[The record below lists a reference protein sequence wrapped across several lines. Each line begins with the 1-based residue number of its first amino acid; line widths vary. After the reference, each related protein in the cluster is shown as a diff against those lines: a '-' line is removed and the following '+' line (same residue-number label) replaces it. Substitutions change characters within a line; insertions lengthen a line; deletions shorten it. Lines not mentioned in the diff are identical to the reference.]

1 MQANPKLVKNQF
13 KKSLDKYEENALVQS
28 IMAEK
33 LIESLPLT
41 DFQNVLEL
49 GCGTGLLT
57 KKLVNHINY
66 KKYYANDIV
75 EKSKIYLDKVLKDYT
90 FLAGNAQRLQVN
102 CRFNLIISNAM
113 FQWFSNLEKVLEYY
127 KSLLAKDGI
136 IAFSTFSPENYKEIK
151 ELTGLALEYKT
162 VDEIVEILDK
172 NYELKT
178 IENFDYTMHFNNPLE
193 VLAHMKHTG
202 VNALTTKHLGIK
214 EVKAFCDKYK
224 NTYPELTLTYS
235 PIIVVA
241 KSKQ

>member
-28 IMAEK
+28 VMAEK
-33 LIESLPLT
+33 LVEYLPS
-41 DFQNVLEL
+41 DNFQNILEL

-57 KKLVNHINY
+57 KKLVNRICY

-75 EKSKIYLDKVLKDYT
+75 EKSKIYLDKILKDYT

-127 KSLLAKDGI
+127 KNLLIKNGI

-162 VDEIVEILDK
+162 VDEITEILKK

-193 VLAHMKHTG
+193 ILAHMKHTG
-202 VNALTTKHLGIK
+202 VNALTAKHLGIK
-214 EVKAFCDKYK
+214 EVKAFCDDYK
-224 NTYPELTLTYS
+224 NTYPDLSLTYS
-235 PIIVVA
+235 PIIVIA
-241 KSKQ
+241 QSKA

>member
-28 IMAEK
+28 VMAEK
-33 LIESLPLT
+33 LVEYLPS
-41 DFQNVLEL
+41 DNFQNILEL

-57 KKLVNHINY
+57 KKLINRISY

-75 EKSKIYLDKVLKDYT
+75 EKSKIYLDKILKDYT

-127 KSLLAKDGI
+127 KNLLIKNGI

-162 VDEIVEILDK
+162 VDEITEILKK

-193 VLAHMKHTG
+193 ILAHMKHTG
-202 VNALTTKHLGIK
+202 VNALTAKHLGIK
-214 EVKAFCDKYK
+214 EVKAFCDDYK
-224 NTYPELTLTYS
+224 NTYPDLSLTYS
-235 PIIVVA
+235 PIIVIA
-241 KSKQ
+241 QSKA